1 MSRCPAE
8 GTLSLVQSQGAT
20 RLKKTVPVAPVQWC
34 SEHIM
39 DDLVRDLPASAL
51 VLDLGASGGSFSYA
65 STPAR
70 VMALDVAFPA
80 NPQETWARTL
90 ADSRSLPLKKNVVDV
105 VVCNHTLEHF
115 EDYEASIRE
124 IDRVLKP
131 GGFLWAAVP
140 DGFSLDDRFY
150 RYMFEGGGHVNRF
163 SLHSFVFTVESQTAL
178 RAQRYKKLHTG
189 FVYLNPPDPVKI
201 QYYPNRAQ
209 ILGRIPV
216 RLLRAILRW
225 LNYLVRICDRLFG
238 TQWSHYGWG
247 IVFGSSKQQDSSQLS
262 DLKNLASV
270 PEDLN
275 VCFSCGAGHPLPPL
289 LNKLKRSLLWKTYVC
304 PSCGTRNLFVRGES

>member
-1 MSRCPAE
+1 
-8 GTLSLVQSQGAT
+8 
-20 RLKKTVPVAPVQWC
+20 
-34 SEHIM
+34 M

-70 VMALDVAFPA
+70 VIALDVAFPPH
-80 NPQETWARTL
+80 PQESWARTL
-90 ADSRSLPLKKNVVDV
+90 ADSRSLPIKEGVVDV

-131 GGFLWAAVP
+131 DGFLWAAVP
-140 DGFSLDDRFY
+140 DGFSLDDKFY

-163 SLHSFVFTVESQTAL
+163 SLRSFVSTIESQTGL
-178 RAQRYKKLHTG
+178 RARRYKKLHTG
-189 FVYLNPPDPVKI
+189 FVYLNPPDPLKI
-201 QYYPNRAQ
+201 QYYPERAQ
-209 ILGRIPV
+209 ILGRLPA
-216 RLLRAILRW
+216 RLLRAGLRW
-225 LNYLVRICDRLFG
+225 LNYLVRICDRLLG

-247 IVFGSSKQQDSSQLS
+247 VVFGCLKRQDNANLS
-262 DLKNLASV
+262 DLKSLDSM

-275 VCFSCGAGHPLPPL
+275 VCFSCGAGHPLPTL
-289 LNKLKRSLLWKTYVC
+289 VNNLKRSLLWKIYVC
-304 PSCGTRNLFVRGES
+304 PSCGNRNLFVRGRS